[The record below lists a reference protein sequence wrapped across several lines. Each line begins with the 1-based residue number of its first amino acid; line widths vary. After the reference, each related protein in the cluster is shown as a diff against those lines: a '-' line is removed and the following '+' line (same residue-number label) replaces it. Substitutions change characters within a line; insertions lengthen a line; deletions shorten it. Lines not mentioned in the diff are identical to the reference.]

1 MTRTLFVLSD
11 HGRVDWKVNSL
22 FETSVEHRFEC
33 VSGGVQVTSVEQ
45 WQARTTEIIV
55 VTNLSGCQLQAQ
67 IFIAS

>member
-1 MTRTLFVLSD
+1 VTSTLFVLSY

-22 FETSVEHRFEC
+22 FETSVKHRLES
-33 VSGGVQVTSVEQ
+33 VGGGVQITSVEQ
-45 WQARTTEIIV
+45 WQARSTKVVV